1 MAFILNSI
9 PVPQF
14 YATNDDDGNEPFVTK
29 LLKRAIAN
37 DYVVQAGCSSIVVV
51 GLKISWTSL
60 DHDYPKADAHRS
72 LSLSLDHF

>member
-1 MAFILNSI
+1 MAFILKSI

-14 YATNDDDGNEPFVTK
+14 YATNDDDGNKPFVTK

-37 DYVVQAGCSSIVVV
+37 DSVVQAGCSSIVVV

-60 DHDYPKADAHRS
+60 YHDYPKADVHTS
-72 LSLSLDHF
+72 LSLSLDYF